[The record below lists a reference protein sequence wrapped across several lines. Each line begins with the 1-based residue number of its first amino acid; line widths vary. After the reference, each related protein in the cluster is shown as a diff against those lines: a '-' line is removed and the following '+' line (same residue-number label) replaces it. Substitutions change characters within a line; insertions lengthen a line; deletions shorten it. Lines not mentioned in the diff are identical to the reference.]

1 MYAPFKSDLIYN
13 MDHMLI
19 SGTKPSSVILCQAK
33 KNNHVVNV
41 EGI

>member
-1 MYAPFKSDLIYN
+1 MYATFKSDLIYN

-19 SGTKPSSVILCQAK
+19 SGTKPWSMYLCQAK
-33 KNNHVVNV
+33 KDNHFVNV